1 MTIIFNQTKQKRFR
15 SNLRKKSTEAEKLV
29 WQKIRNRQL
38 LGLKFRR
45 QYGIEKFVVDF
56 YCPELKYS
64 VEIDGVTHSSE
75 EELRRDKERRSRIEE
90 FGITLI
96 LFTNLDVYQ
105 NLDGVL
111 TAILIKAE
119 ELKKSPLL
127 NPSSKWRGNTN

>member
-1 MTIIFNQTKQKRFR
+1 MTTIFNQTKQKRLR
-15 SNLRKKSTEAEKLV
+15 IHLRKKSTEAEKLV

-56 YCPELKYS
+56 YCPELKLS

-75 EELRRDKERRSRIEE
+75 EELRRDKERQSRIEE

-96 LFTNLDVYQ
+96 RFTNLDVYQ

-119 ELKKSPLL
+119 ELKKSPPL
-127 NPSSKWRGNTN
+127 NPLLKEEWKR